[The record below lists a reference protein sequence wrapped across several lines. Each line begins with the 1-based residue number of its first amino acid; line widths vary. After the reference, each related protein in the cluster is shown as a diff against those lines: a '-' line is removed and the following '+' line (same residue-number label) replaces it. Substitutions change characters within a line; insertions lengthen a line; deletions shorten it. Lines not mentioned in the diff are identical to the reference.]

1 MLHCNER
8 YFWNIMQNKIKNM
21 YKSTKGPF

>member
-1 MLHCNER
+1 
-8 YFWNIMQNKIKNM
+8 MQNKIKNM